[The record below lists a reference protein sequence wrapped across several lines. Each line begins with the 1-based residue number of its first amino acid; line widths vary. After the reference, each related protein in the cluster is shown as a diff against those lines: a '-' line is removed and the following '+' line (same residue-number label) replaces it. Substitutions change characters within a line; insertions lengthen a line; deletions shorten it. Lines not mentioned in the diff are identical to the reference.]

1 VKDELVEVVNERG
14 KVGATDDDDDD
25 PITSSGLSLTRSIDS
40 SSSDGYAEGPEEG
53 PEENVVVGEKQRPPP
68 GRSIKGDDEIWVS
81 AIPTEN
87 ARFLR
92 VVPISTWGEPAP
104 ANICISSSASDPYP
118 TPMGLLG
125 RVRME

>member
-53 PEENVVVGEKQRPPP
+53 PEENVVGEKQRPPP
-68 GRSIKGDDEIWVS
+68 GRSIKGDDEIWAS

-125 RVRME
+125 RVLME